1 MVPAPIPLDPYGERG
16 GGRRRGKEVGGVE
29 EEKDPYG
36 AYGEK

>member
-16 GGRRRGKEVGGVE
+16 GGRRGKEIGGVE